1 MKIPVSGK
9 GVPICFLSA
18 FVPFGFA
25 SVALILLCFLFWNL
39 VEEFCLMTGT
49 GFSCKKSSC
58 REGTGALGRS
68 GRDQITKKV
77 RGLGGPGIE
86 TKPI

>member
-1 MKIPVSGK
+1 M
-9 GVPICFLSA
+9 L
-18 FVPFGFA
+18 FGFA

-39 VEEFCLMTGT
+39 AEEFYLMTVT
-49 GFSCKKSSC
+49 GFSCKKLSC

-68 GRDQITKKV
+68 GRGQITKKGI
-77 RGLGGPGIE
+77 GLGGHGIK